1 MAHQNGTPSETYREV
16 CILCQAEMPLGLLDC
31 VGVSRNRMGTLRGQQ
46 TLPSPETS
54 PPLGD
59 CGFICYVSLKW
70 NDCVLIPHSRHF
82 ICIPFI
88 YSNVVFLS
96 QSPRL
101 WQKKKITSLKKNC
114 ALSHHS
120 VPHPFPQHSHFFLFF
135 CKYRIQHL
143 HKLKKLCLE

>member
-46 TLPSPETS
+46 TLPTPETS

-101 WQKKKITSLKKNC
+101 WQKKKN
-114 ALSHHS
+114 
-120 VPHPFPQHSHFFLFF
+120 
-135 CKYRIQHL
+135 HL
-143 HKLKKLCLE
+143 IKEKLCLIPPFCATPVPPAQPLFSFLL